1 MELIVSAHEK
11 AKSGLSAAVRALIEE
26 HRITHTETAH
36 CPEHGDYTA
45 DVSAAG
51 RKSPCPACK
60 QAEADAEAAKKAEQA
75 NRRLLEKLGCCG
87 IPKRHQ
93 GCRVNTYR
101 ADMAKQQALK
111 DAVTEYIREMQA
123 GGLKR
128 NFVMLGN
135 CGTGKTHLACAI
147 GMEAVRQGKTV
158 LFATASEIIR
168 RVQATHKSDTETEW
182 GVMQEFERLD
192 LLIVDEVGVQYATES
207 ANRIITEIVNA
218 RYNAEKPT
226 VFISNLGAD
235 EFQAVMGER
244 AMSRMK
250 EDGCKPFVCDWADYR
265 KGGKA

>member
-1 MELIVSAHEK
+1 MELIKKTKDLS
-11 AKSGLSAAVRALIEE
+11 LSAAIRAVIEK
-26 HRITHTETAH
+26 HRITHTETVH
-36 CPEHGDYTA
+36 CPKHGDYAANVT
-45 DVSAAG
+45 AAG
-51 RKSPCPACK
+51 RVSQCPCCEKDA
-60 QAEADAEAAKKAEQA
+60 AEAEAAKKAEQA
-75 NRRLLEKLGCCG
+75 NRRLLEKLGRCG

-93 GCRVNTYR
+93 GCRVNTYQ
-101 ADMAKQQALK
+101 ADTPKQQALK
-111 DAVTEYIREMQA
+111 TAVAEYIREMQT
-123 GGLKR
+123 GSLKR

-168 RVQATHKSDTETEW
+168 RVQAAHKSNTETEW
-182 GVMQEFERLD
+182 DVMQEFERLD

-226 VFISNLGAD
+226 VFISNLDAD

-244 AMSRMK
+244 AMSRMR

-265 KGGKA
+265 IGRSHE

>member
-1 MELIVSAHEK
+1 M
-11 AKSGLSAAVRALIEE
+11 
-26 HRITHTETAH
+26 
-36 CPEHGDYTA
+36 
-45 DVSAAG
+45 
-51 RKSPCPACK
+51 
-60 QAEADAEAAKKAEQA
+60 
-75 NRRLLEKLGCCG
+75 
-87 IPKRHQ
+87 
-93 GCRVNTYR
+93 NTYR
-101 ADMAKQQALK
+101 AETAKQQALETT
-111 DAVTEYIREMQA
+111 VTEYVREMQA

-147 GMEAVRQGKTV
+147 GMEAVRQSKTV

-168 RVQATHKSDTETEW
+168 RVQAAHKSDTETEW
-182 GVMQEFERLD
+182 GMMQEFEQLD

-244 AMSRMK
+244 AMSRMM

-265 KGGKA
+265 KGGAA

>member
-1 MELIVSAHEK
+1 MEITLETTLKRSNPLAMMQELLRRT
-11 AKSGLSAAVRALIEE
+11 A
-26 HRITHTETAH
+26 ITHSETAH
-36 CPEHGDYTA
+36 CEKHGEYTA
-45 DVSAAG
+45 DVSADG
-51 RKSPCPACK
+51 RKSPCPLC
-60 QAEADAEAAKKAEQA
+60 QAEAKAAEQA
-75 NRRLLEKLGCCG
+75 EQAERENRRLTEKLGHCG

-101 ADMAKQQALK
+101 AETAKQQALK
-111 DAVTEYIREMQA
+111 TAVTEYVREMQS

-147 GMEAVRQGKTV
+147 GMEAVRQSKTV

-168 RVQATHKSDTETEW
+168 RVQAAHKSDTETEW
-182 GVMQEFERLD
+182 GVMQEFEQLD

-244 AMSRMK
+244 AMSRMM

-265 KGGKA
+265 KGGAA

>member
-1 MELIVSAHEK
+1 MK
-11 AKSGLSAAVRALIEE
+11 
-26 HRITHTETAH
+26 T
-36 CPEHGDYTA
+36 
-45 DVSAAG
+45 
-51 RKSPCPACK
+51 
-60 QAEADAEAAKKAEQA
+60 
-75 NRRLLEKLGCCG
+75 
-87 IPKRHQ
+87 
-93 GCRVNTYR
+93 
-101 ADMAKQQALK
+101 
-111 DAVTEYIREMQA
+111 AVTEYVREMQA
-123 GGLKR
+123 GRLKR

-147 GMEAVRQGKTV
+147 GMEAVRQSKTV

-168 RVQATHKSDTETEW
+168 LVQAAHKSDTETEW
-182 GVMQEFERLD
+182 GMMQEFEQLD

-244 AMSRMK
+244 AMSRMM

-265 KGGKA
+265 KGGAA